1 MAALKFFSKLRD
13 AITSTPMESMTSKQ
27 AQKLINKSGAPPR
40 EVQYTRILDALPAD
54 PATQVTRQSLLD
66 ALDARPLNLKTT
78 RRTSSSDAPSFHFED
93 EPNWQGPV
101 STFDPETNIFSMDE
115 YSVGG
120 FLLRDGDIN
129 HESVHSIVTSQL
141 NLADMPD
148 ETARK
153 ISNEFIA
160 RYGDPIPDDPIEPL
174 LQTRPKEA
182 LVQLMKAY
190 DFDPSGLPREAHPY
204 VQFRTRWPDNS
215 TTTEAGNFDQAVAHA
230 RNRLETEF
238 VPGNTVGG
246 PPVRYGD
253 PGYRSRGEIPSSGEY
268 GEVTIEL
275 DRPQPIIKNYTD
287 HLTPENTPFTGGHWD
302 EPDTVSHYRYSTDRP
317 LLSDPQSQKKHFHQE
332 EFQSDWG
339 EQARDHGILGT
350 KIDPEDVQA
359 IPFKNNHIG
368 DYTIKHP
375 SLREPKNVYYPI
387 LDHLA
392 AGVDFKGPGGPA
404 YAAAR
409 WAKEAEERINRYGA
423 PPGPYTPTNAWEQL
437 TLRTALSDAID
448 YGADIYTWPMGRE
461 HFRRYPAEG
470 VRGEKILSGNQ
481 ASSDIRAVNYMNKLL
496 KSTGQRVGH
505 DRQVIYPG
513 PLSDHSDSARL
524 TSYDWEDLVDPN
536 RMDTE
541 GAILSDAHL
550 DALSKITLEDDLF
563 GTVLRGKNGEFLAVK
578 PSPESAARYKNQL
591 QRELV
596 ERTDRV
602 HKIDITPEVKALFKK
617 GIPLSVAG
625 ALASPAFDPQ
635 DPDE

>member
-1 MAALKFFSKLRD
+1 MDR
-13 AITSTPMESMTSKQ
+13 P
-27 AQKLINKSGAPPR
+27 
-40 EVQYTRILDALPAD
+40 TR
-54 PATQVTRQSLLD
+54 
-66 ALDARPLNLKTT
+66 
-78 RRTSSSDAPSFHFED
+78 
-93 EPNWQGPV
+93 
-101 STFDPETNIFSMDE
+101 
-115 YSVGG
+115 
-120 FLLRDGDIN
+120 
-129 HESVHSIVTSQL
+129 
-141 NLADMPD
+141 
-148 ETARK
+148 TA
-153 ISNEFIA
+153 
-160 RYGDPIPDDPIEPL
+160 YG
-174 LQTRPKEA
+174 
-182 LVQLMKAY
+182 
-190 DFDPSGLPREAHPY
+190 SGLPRLPGDYGSPTLAPEDTPY
-204 VQFRTRWPDNS
+204 
-215 TTTEAGNFDQAVAHA
+215 
-230 RNRLETEF
+230 
-238 VPGNTVGG
+238 
-246 PPVRYGD
+246 
-253 PGYRSRGEIPSSGEY
+253 I
-268 GEVTIEL
+268 
-275 DRPQPIIKNYTD
+275 
-287 HLTPENTPFTGGHWD
+287 GGHWD

-339 EQARDHGILGT
+339 EHARDHGIIGT
-350 KIDPEDVQA
+350 KIDPEDVQL
-359 IPFKNNHIG
+359 KYQGGG
-368 DYTIKHP
+368 DYLINHP
-375 SLREPKNVYYPI
+375 SLREPENVHYPP

-392 AGVDFKGPGGPA
+392 AGVDYKGPGNPA

-409 WAKEAEERINRYGA
+409 WAQEAEERINRYGA

-437 TLRTALSDAID
+437 TLRTALQDAID

-461 HFRRYPAEG
+461 HLRRYPAEG
-470 VRGEKILSGNQ
+470 ARGEKILSGNQ

-513 PLSDHSDSARL
+513 PLSDHNMPIMPKFKKEL
-524 TSYDWEDLVDPN
+524 HTPIPN

-541 GAILSDAHL
+541 GAYISDTPL

-563 GTVLRGKNGEFLAVK
+563 GTALRGKNGEFLAVK